1 MAQAEAERLA
11 ARDILVDLMSRL
23 DAGGAPSQDVVRFIA
38 AQRPLA
44 ARAPPAQGAAGAAGA
59 ALPPLQ
65 MHGLAPAMPAV
76 VGLPAMPAYGHPV
89 LHGQLGVAPLPVNA
103 MLNPGLPVPA
113 AAVPAPPLVQ
123 QYPAVPALAPPVY
136 DMKQLTYA
144 PKFNCANTVRGI
156 AAQMAH
162 GGGRRDEVN
171 MMLIYR
177 GVAKARLELKQ
188 ACDSPE
194 TTFADALKAL
204 ASISAMME
212 QHVASPPT
220 PSVASGLGLADF
232 WVTFLTK
239 KAGEIDGTTAD
250 NAKVNEEF
258 DSCIKATILTHRMYA
273 GKASWVSRDD
283 QELWSAAPIVPQ
295 ASPAWATPWAT
306 KKPQAAVRGGRGGG
320 AGFRGA
326 RRGGGAAQNY
336 GGDAVAAYQ
345 PYYAAPPPQYFQPA
359 PMAPPPPPPHYYG
372 PPRGGRGGRGRG
384 FGMIQY

>member
-123 QYPAVPALAPPVY
+123 QDPAVPALAPPVY

-156 AAQMAH
+156 VAQMAH

-171 MMLIYR
+171 MMMIYK

-258 DSCIKATILTHRMYA
+258 DS
-273 GKASWVSRDD
+273 
-283 QELWSAAPIVPQ
+283 
-295 ASPAWATPWAT
+295 
-306 KKPQAAVRGGRGGG
+306 
-320 AGFRGA
+320 
-326 RRGGGAAQNY
+326 
-336 GGDAVAAYQ
+336 
-345 PYYAAPPPQYFQPA
+345 
-359 PMAPPPPPPHYYG
+359 
-372 PPRGGRGGRGRG
+372 
-384 FGMIQY
+384 